1 MAQPANSFVSAFLA
15 RLPARSA
22 QGSNTPA
29 RFRCKILRAMRT
41 LCIVMLSL
49 TASIAVPTFAQT
61 SPDSTPIPPQVDGR
75 RIQNVQPDALW
86 ARVDKCFLPDYPQSA
101 LAAQVAGSVAIGLCV
116 SPQGAVTNY
125 TLLSGHPLLAPPALA
140 AIEQWKFQPAAG
152 AACSR
157 VRALFSFRRDGTTSV
172 ALAHAILPDHYGD
185 PGLPNWQRG
194 AADTT
199 IVQRPANAPEC
210 EAAVLP

>member
-1 MAQPANSFVSAFLA
+1 MRYENALRRDVIANSFYCCADFCPDEP
-15 RLPARSA
+15 RLYADS
-22 QGSNTPA
+22 
-29 RFRCKILRAMRT
+29 
-41 LCIVMLSL
+41 
-49 TASIAVPTFAQT
+49 TASRWQAHSECSA
-61 SPDSTPIPPQVDGR
+61 R
-75 RIQNVQPDALW
+75 RRMGS
-86 ARVDKCFLPDYPQSA
+86 RVDKCFLPDYPQLA
-101 LAAQVAGSVAIGLCV
+101 LASRVAGSVSIALCL

-157 VRALFSFRRDGTTSV
+157 VRALFSFRPDGTTSV

-185 PGLPNWQRG
+185 PGLPNVQRG
-194 AADTT
+194 AEDTT

-210 EAAVLP
+210 EAAVLR

>member
-1 MAQPANSFVSAFLA
+1 
-15 RLPARSA
+15 
-22 QGSNTPA
+22 
-29 RFRCKILRAMRT
+29 MRT
-41 LCIVMLSL
+41 LCVVMLSL

-61 SPDSTPIPPQVDGR
+61 SPGSTPIPPQVDGR
-75 RIQNVQPDALW
+75 RIQNVQPDAVW
-86 ARVDKCFLPDYPQSA
+86 ARVDKCFLPDYPQLA
-101 LAAQVAGSVAIGLCV
+101 LASRVAGSVSIALCL

-157 VRALFSFRRDGTTSV
+157 VRALFSFRPDGTTSV

-185 PGLPNWQRG
+185 PGLPNVQRG
-194 AADTT
+194 AEDTT

-210 EAAVLP
+210 EAAVLR